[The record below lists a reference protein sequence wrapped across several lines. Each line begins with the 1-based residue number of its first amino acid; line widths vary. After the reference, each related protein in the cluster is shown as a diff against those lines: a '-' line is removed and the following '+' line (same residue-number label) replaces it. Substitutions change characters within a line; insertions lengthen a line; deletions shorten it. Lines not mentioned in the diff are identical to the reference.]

1 MPNACVLMLSFL
13 WCAAVV
19 VAVCEKILV
28 DNPYHYAVGYAAFYV
43 LLLSVRPHMLFA
55 AFVVAAHY
63 THLLLLLLLLLL
75 HALSMWPSPLCVG

>member
-1 MPNACVLMLSFL
+1 MCLYVEFLL

-43 LLLSVRPHMLFA
+43 LLLSVSFQL
-55 AFVVAAHY
+55 
-63 THLLLLLLLLLL
+63 
-75 HALSMWPSPLCVG
+75 